1 MIGFSIWVIAKIF
14 ALIAIGLYIIFAL
27 VVIKQVSLMTKTVEV
42 GLEGFIKLI
51 AWAHLAFAVVVF
63 FIALTIL

>member
-1 MIGFSIWVIAKIF
+1 MIGISVLGIAKIF
-14 ALIAIGLYIIFAL
+14 VLFALGLYIVFAL

-51 AWAHLAFAVVVF
+51 AWAHLIFAVVVF

>member
-1 MIGFSIWVIAKIF
+1 MIGISVLGIAKIF
-14 ALIAIGLYIIFAL
+14 VLFALGLYIIFAL

-51 AWAHLAFAVVVF
+51 AWGHLIFAVVIF